1 LSRRGCSAEKAALGV
16 VAPAMIADMTTP
28 PAIAACAGAVL
39 GIDFN
44 VAIMVLVSLVVSGE
58 PVRATGAGAAL

>member
-1 LSRRGCSAEKAALGV
+1 
-16 VAPAMIADMTTP
+16 MIADMTTP
-28 PAIAACAGAVL
+28 SAIAACAGAVL